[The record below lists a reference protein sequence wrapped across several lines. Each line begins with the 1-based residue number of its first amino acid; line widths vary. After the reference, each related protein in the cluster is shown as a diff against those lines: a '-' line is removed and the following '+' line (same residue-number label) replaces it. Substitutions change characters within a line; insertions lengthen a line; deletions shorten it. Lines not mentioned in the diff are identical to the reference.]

1 MKTNT
6 LTQSIFVVLLCLP
19 VVALVAAFEPE
30 IVGAIVGVLTDI
42 NPELPRHLAQW
53 LGGAN

>member
-6 LTQSIFVVLLCLP
+6 LTQSVLVIMLCLP
-19 VVALVAAFEPE
+19 VVSLVIAFEPD
-30 IVGAIVGVLTDI
+30 IVNSIVGVLTDI
-42 NPELPRHLAQW
+42 NHELPRRLAQW